1 MCILLS
7 LRTKVEVEPNPLD
20 TIESRRK
27 KRISSEPIPVASVKP
42 SINRADSAPEEE
54 GSQTEVGTDNKNS
67 KKNKKHKKKH
77 KKHRKSVTPTTS
89 EPQDQGIEQHDLIIP
104 ISPGLTP
111 EDEEP
116 GNKMETRNGRESVNS
131 PGIYLFFQF

>member
-1 MCILLS
+1 M
-7 LRTKVEVEPNPLD
+7 EPNPLD

-42 SINRADSAPEEE
+42 TVNRSDSAPEEE
-54 GSQTEVGTDNKNS
+54 RTQTEVVNDSKNNKKS
-67 KKNKKHKKKH
+67 KKHKKKH
-77 KKHRKSVTPTTS
+77 KKHRKSDTPTTS
-89 EPQDQGIEQHDLIIP
+89 EQQDQGIEQQDLIIP

-116 GNKMETRNGRESVNS
+116 GSKMETSGRESVNT
-131 PGIYLFFQF
+131 PGI